1 MNSQFNLFVK
11 DNVRALRLWHVWA
24 YLAWQDVISKYRRSI
39 LGPLWIAGGM
49 VSTSLA
55 ISISLGAMS
64 GQPLREFLPFAMTG
78 ILVWTHFV
86 GILISEAPEIF
97 VGAQGAIK
105 NNAFPFMFYVF
116 RFVTKSLIIFLHNL
130 VVLFIVMLSVQNIN
144 VPTWE
149 VLPAVALL
157 TAFILFAT
165 PVVGMASARFRDLR
179 FLLPYTAQILFFITP
194 VFWRP
199 ATLSASKINIVN
211 YNPLYYLVD
220 ILRAPLLGEP
230 VVANAWSISLLSL
243 FVVFVLWAISLTI
256 FRRKIAFWI

>member
-1 MNSQFNLFVK
+1 MDSQINLFFK
-11 DNVRALRLWHVWA
+11 DNARALKLWHVWS

-64 GQPLREFLPFAMTG
+64 GQPLREFLPFAMAG
-78 ILVWTHFV
+78 ILVWTHFI

-97 VGAQGAIK
+97 VGAQGSIK

-116 RFVTKSLIIFLHNL
+116 RFATRSLIIFLHNI
-130 VVLFIVMLSVQNIN
+130 VVLFAVMLSVKN
-144 VPTWE
+144 VHVPAWQ
-149 VLPAVALL
+149 VIPAVFLL
-157 TAFILFAT
+157 TAFMMFTAPI
-165 PVVGMASARFRDLR
+165 VGMAAARFRDLR

-199 ATLSASKINIVN
+199 STLAASKINIVK

-220 ILRAPLLGEP
+220 ILRAPLLGEA
-230 VVANAWSISLLSL
+230 VVANAWLVSILSL
-243 FVVFVLWAISLTI
+243 FVVVIIWAVSFAA
-256 FRRKIAFWI
+256 FRRRIAFWI

>member
-1 MNSQFNLFVK
+1 VDSQINLFFK
-11 DNVRALRLWHVWA
+11 DNARALKLWHVWS

-64 GQPLREFLPFAMTG
+64 GQPLREFLPFAMAG
-78 ILVWTHFV
+78 ILVWTHFI

-97 VGAQGAIK
+97 VGAQGSIK

-116 RFVTKSLIIFLHNL
+116 RFATRSLIIFLHNL
-130 VVLFIVMLSVQNIN
+130 VVLFAVMLSVKN
-144 VPTWE
+144 VHVPAWQ
-149 VLPAVALL
+149 VIPAVFLL
-157 TAFILFAT
+157 TAFMMFTAPI
-165 PVVGMASARFRDLR
+165 VGMAAARFRDLR

-199 ATLSASKINIVN
+199 STLAASKINIVK

-220 ILRAPLLGEP
+220 ILRAPLLGEA
-230 VVANAWSISLLSL
+230 VVANAWLVSILSL
-243 FVVFVLWAISLTI
+243 FVVVIIWAVSFAA
-256 FRRKIAFWI
+256 FRRRIAFWI